1 MAQIDQPI
9 KRLFQRRPTD
19 WVRFI
24 VPGIGDPK
32 IRPFKTEYTPKVTS
46 KLDDVFWIES
56 DRSAPFLIHLEPM
69 GYLDETLPIRMLR
82 YRSDLWEATYHEQK
96 KIIPILQIVLYFYPA
111 HDHGTH
117 FLQEAWHGETFLKY
131 TYKVIRVWELNPQ
144 EIVENGWLGLFPL
157 IPLMRGGKPQTI
169 HKEALQ
175 YGLEAIMKVADVALQ
190 RDLLA
195 VMGVLAG
202 EIYPKEWIH
211 AMIRREMIME
221 SPIYQD
227 WLREEREKAMREGMK
242 EGMKEGLKE
251 GIKEGMKEGMKEGVK
266 QIARNMLEKGFDEET
281 IMDVTGLTKE
291 EIRRLKNQ

>member
-1 MAQIDQPI
+1 MANIDQPI
-9 KRLFQRRPTD
+9 KRLFQRRPID
-19 WVRFI
+19 WVRFT
-24 VPGIGDPK
+24 VPGIEDPSV
-32 IRPFKTEYTPKVTS
+32 RPFKTEYTPKVSS

-56 DRSAPFLIHLEPM
+56 VNSAPFIIHLEPM
-69 GYLDETLPIRMLR
+69 GYLDESLPIRMLR

-117 FLQEAWHGETFLKY
+117 LLQEEWHGETFLEY
-131 TYKVIRVWELNPQ
+131 TYRVIRIWELSPQ
-144 EIVENGWLGLFPL
+144 EIVDNGWVGLYPL
-157 IPLMRGGKPQTI
+157 LPLMRRSAPQKI

-175 YGLEAIMKVADVALQ
+175 FGMDAIMKITDVALQ

-211 AMIRREMIME
+211 SMIRREMIME

-227 WLREEREKAMREGMK
+227 WVREEREKAMQEGMK

-251 GIKEGMKEGMKEGVK
+251 GLKEGVK
-266 QIARNMLEKGFDEET
+266 EGVKRTARNMLEKGFDEET
-281 IMDVTGLTKE
+281 IMEVTGLTKE
-291 EIRRLKNQ
+291 EILLLKKQ